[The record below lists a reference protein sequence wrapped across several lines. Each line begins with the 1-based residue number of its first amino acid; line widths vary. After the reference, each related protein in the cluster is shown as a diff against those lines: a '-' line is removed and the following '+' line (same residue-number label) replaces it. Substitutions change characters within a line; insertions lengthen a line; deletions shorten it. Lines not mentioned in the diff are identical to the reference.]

1 MSCGFLK
8 SLFQAAMRG
17 AIVLVESI
25 VSAGIALSLLDYQ
38 YFHSGVTTHRDK
50 IIFTEAQHSLKT
62 QWPGVQGNKCHCC
75 TLSYCSDYEKLV
87 IQAGKA

>member
-1 MSCGFLK
+1 MSCRFLK
-8 SLFQAAMRG
+8 ILFQAAMRG

-38 YFHSGVTTHRDK
+38 YFHSGVAMHRDK

-62 QWPGVQGNKCHCC
+62 
-75 TLSYCSDYEKLV
+75 
-87 IQAGKA
+87 